1 MSLSFLISL
10 YEQKFLV
17 SMNNTIQW
25 NVSNNQNAKG
35 KVIDVKTY

>member
-1 MSLSFLISL
+1 MGLSFLISL

-17 SMNNTIQW
+17 SMSNTIQW
-25 NVSNNQNAKG
+25 NLSNSQNVKG

>member
-1 MSLSFLISL
+1 MDISLFISL
-10 YEQKFLV
+10 YEQKFLA

-25 NVSNNQNAKG
+25 NLSNNQNAKG